1 MFEGLDICD
10 IRSQINRESHIY
22 FSLGMLT
29 VRLDGNW
36 LYFSQQNGSKYF
48 QLNSTFF
55 CQLIRNG
62 LCKGRNACC
71 MAENASNFPAR
82 IYKVEERCMIE

>member
-48 QLNSTFF
+48 QL
-55 CQLIRNG
+55 
-62 LCKGRNACC
+62 
-71 MAENASNFPAR
+71 
-82 IYKVEERCMIE
+82 